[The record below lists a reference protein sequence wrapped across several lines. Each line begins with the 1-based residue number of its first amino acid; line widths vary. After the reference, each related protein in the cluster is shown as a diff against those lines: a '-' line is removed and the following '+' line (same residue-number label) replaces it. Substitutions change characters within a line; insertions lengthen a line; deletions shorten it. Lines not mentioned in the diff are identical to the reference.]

1 MERSTKVPTIMYQ
14 SFSLL
19 QNPRKLAVFDYLCR
33 AGRKV
38 ATKDVEIAFQKEG
51 LGETIGY
58 IATTLRELEDIN
70 LAKYVGEAT
79 RTQSREGDWK
89 QTFKCY
95 EATDHGLYIHVLCKS
110 YDSDRPLA
118 NIGGTL
124 DPKRVVESFAKL
136 QKDELAFML
145 KRFRDVYLLG
155 AVMIS
160 IHYQKHESATSDW
173 LSRCV
178 DGRLSKNEVEKLL
191 GDYAGPDGL
200 VVATSP
206 ERSILD
212 RGFIR
217 LAELLAGKNRVRR
230 WLSRASYSLT
240 PEGKKIVLSLL
251 DEFHPT
257 ELGVN
262 EEYLRP
268 EKVEADDGVL
278 GRAIVE
284 RVVILAVLVGVPVY
298 SWSDLFRKLNY
309 APSDTVGIAVDL
321 VMFFGTFFALI
332 FFVLLRLPNLLTRIA
347 YWRKL
352 RKEQSRP

>member
-1 MERSTKVPTIMYQ
+1 MPDSNTDPMERSIKVPKIMYQ
-14 SFSLL
+14 SFVLL
-19 QNPRKLAVFDYLCR
+19 QNPRKLAVFDHLCR
-33 AGRKV
+33 AQRKV
-38 ATKDVEIAFQKEG
+38 ATKDVEVAFQKEG
-51 LGETIGY
+51 SGETIGY
-58 IATTLRELEDIN
+58 IATTLRELEEIN
-70 LAKYVGEAT
+70 LAKYVGEDV

-95 EATDHGLYIHVLCKS
+95 EATDHGLYIHGLCRS

-155 AVMIS
+155 AVLIS

-178 DGRLSKNEVEKLL
+178 DGRLSKDEVEKVL
-191 GDYAGPDGL
+191 GDYIGKDGL
-200 VVATSP
+200 VLATTP

-212 RGFIR
+212 RGIIR
-217 LAELLAGKNRVRR
+217 LAELLAGRNRVRR
-230 WLSRASYSLT
+230 WLSNASYSLT

-251 DEFHPT
+251 EEFHPT

-262 EEYLRP
+262 DEYLRP
-268 EKVEADDGVL
+268 EKVEADGGVL
-278 GRAIVE
+278 VRAIVE
-284 RVVILAVLVGVPVY
+284 RVGILGVLVVVPVY
-298 SWSDLFRKLNY
+298 SWLDLFRKLNY
-309 APSDTVGIAVDL
+309 APSDTVGIAVD
-321 VMFFGTFFALI
+321 
-332 FFVLLRLPNLLTRIA
+332 
-347 YWRKL
+347 
-352 RKEQSRP
+352 